1 MYDGMGYVA
10 GFSIFFI
17 FLFFPPLAS
26 GLIYLLVNYVHVCGR
41 RCCIV
46 VWCGMEAW
54 REGRRDSFITSLL
67 RLAMRAKGEDARI
80 SAQSIVHTKRLPKG
94 GGCS

>member
-1 MYDGMGYVA
+1 M
-10 GFSIFFI
+10 
-17 FLFFPPLAS
+17 
-26 GLIYLLVNYVHVCGR
+26 
-41 RCCIV
+41 

-80 SAQSIVHTKRLPKG
+80 SEQSIVHTKKRLPKG